1 MSRNSKKS
9 PFFKYNLK
17 NNQKKWI
24 KIFNKN
30 LTIMPKDIDN
40 IFNIYNG
47 KDFIKIKILKDMIG
61 YKFGEFINTRK
72 RYTYKKTKK
81 KNNGSKNNTN

>member
-9 PFFKYNLK
+9 PFFKYNLI
-17 NNQKKWI
+17 NNQKKWV

-30 LTIMPKDIDN
+30 LVIMPQDIDI

-47 KDFIKIKILKDMIG
+47 QSFIKLKIIKDMIG
-61 YKFGEFINTRK
+61 FKFGEFINTRK
-72 RYTYKKTKK
+72 RYIYKKAKK
-81 KNNGSKNNTN
+81 KR

>member
-9 PFFKYNLK
+9 PFFKYNLI

-30 LTIMPKDIDN
+30 LVIMPQDIDLT
-40 IFNIYNG
+40 FNVYNG
-47 KDFIKIKILKDMIG
+47 QSFIQIKITKDMLG

-72 RYTYKKTKK
+72 KYIYKKSKK
-81 KNNGSKNNTN
+81 KK

>member
-1 MSRNSKKS
+1 MSRNIKKA
-9 PFFKYNLK
+9 PFFKYNLV

-30 LTIMPKDIDN
+30 LVIMPQYIN
-40 IFNIYNG
+40 YIYNIYNG
-47 KDFIKIKILKDMIG
+47 KTFIKIKITSDMVG

-72 RYTYKKTKK
+72 RYIYKKKK
-81 KNNGSKNNTN
+81 KNKWVKKLYQ

>member
-9 PFFKYNLK
+9 PFFKYNLI

-24 KIFNKN
+24 QIFNKN
-30 LTIMPKDIDN
+30 LIIMPEYIDYT
-40 IFNIYNG
+40 FNIYNG
-47 KDFIKIKILKDMIG
+47 KNFIKLKIIKDMIG

-72 RYTYKKTKK
+72 RYTYKKNKK
-81 KNNGSKNNTN
+81 KR

>member
-9 PFFKYNLK
+9 PFFKYNLR
-17 NNQKKWI
+17 NNKKKWI

-30 LTIMPKDIDN
+30 LVIMPKDIDF
-40 IFNIYNG
+40 IFNVYNG
-47 KDFIKIKILKDMIG
+47 KEFIKIKILKEMIG

-72 RYTYKKTKK
+72 KYVYKKNKK
-81 KNNGSKNNTN
+81 KK

>member
-1 MSRNSKKS
+1 MSRNHKKS
-9 PFFKYNLK
+9 PFFKYNLI

-30 LTIMPKDIDN
+30 LVIMPKDIDVN
-40 IFNIYNG
+40 YNIYNG
-47 KDFIKIKILKDMIG
+47 KTFIKLKITKEMLG

-72 RYTYKKTKK
+72 KNIYKKVKK
-81 KNNGSKNNTN
+81 KK

>member
-9 PFFKYNLK
+9 PFFKYSLNLK

-30 LTIMPKDIDN
+30 LVIMPKDIDYTY
-40 IFNIYNG
+40 NIYNG
-47 KDFIKIKILKDMIG
+47 KDFIKIKISKDMIG

-72 RYTYKKTKK
+72 RYIYKKNKK
-81 KNNGSKNNTN
+81 KK

>member
-1 MSRNSKKS
+1 
-9 PFFKYNLK
+9 
-17 NNQKKWI
+17 
-24 KIFNKN
+24 
-30 LTIMPKDIDN
+30 MPKDIDS

-72 RYTYKKTKK
+72 RYIYKKQKK
-81 KNNGSKNNTN
+81 KNKWVKKFYQLV